1 MTYNRVGCAAKIMQL
16 SSAYQQWMCAKSIK
30 VDNKWGAMRVDVM
43 KKIIRA
49 KYEQCKE
56 YRDKLH
62 SCKGLIVEAVCS
74 DRFWA
79 AGITASQVM
88 VNNGQM
94 PGENVMGKL
103 HMTLRDEKLQEEG
116 KHLIHIIT

>member
-1 MTYNRVGCAAKIMQL
+1 
-16 SSAYQQWMCAKSIK
+16 
-30 VDNKWGAMRVDVM
+30 MRVDVM